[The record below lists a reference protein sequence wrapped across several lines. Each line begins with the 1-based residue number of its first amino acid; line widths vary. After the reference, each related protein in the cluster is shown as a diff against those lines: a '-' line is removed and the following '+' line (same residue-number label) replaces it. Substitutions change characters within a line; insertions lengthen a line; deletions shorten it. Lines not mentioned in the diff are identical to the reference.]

1 MLNCSTY
8 KSQHFLSSFVN
19 IFDLDKTQF
28 IIDKKS
34 VILYFNK
41 IARIKMGR
49 IINNLKF
56 TFTFDCACV
65 DDSTLSKNMY
75 WCKHFEVN
83 SWNFLTQ
90 GLLVSSAFHTGG
102 KFYIWTMQ
110 MQLCIM
116 KVTAWD
122 KHRLHIRSRDI
133 LELHEATIIL
143 FLHACVT
150 LEKFYTQIY
159 ANCI

>member
-1 MLNCSTY
+1 MLLFANVGRYIAKVTRLFAKISRLLAIFFYLRKWAFVSTLTYPLYNFIIVFISQTRVLNCSTY

-28 IIDKKS
+28 TIDKKS

-65 DDSTLSKNMY
+65 DDSTLSKNM
-75 WCKHFEVN
+75 
-83 SWNFLTQ
+83 
-90 GLLVSSAFHTGG
+90 
-102 KFYIWTMQ
+102 
-110 MQLCIM
+110 
-116 KVTAWD
+116 
-122 KHRLHIRSRDI
+122 
-133 LELHEATIIL
+133 
-143 FLHACVT
+143 
-150 LEKFYTQIY
+150 
-159 ANCI
+159 

>member
-1 MLNCSTY
+1 MIRRSA
-8 KSQHFLSSFVN
+8 
-19 IFDLDKTQF
+19 KT
-28 IIDKKS
+28 
-34 VILYFNK
+34 
-41 IARIKMGR
+41 
-49 IINNLKF
+49 
-56 TFTFDCACV
+56 
-65 DDSTLSKNMY
+65 
-75 WCKHFEVN
+75 CKHIEVN

-102 KFYIWTMQ
+102 KFYKWTMQ

-122 KHRLHIRSRDI
+122 KHRLHIGSRDI